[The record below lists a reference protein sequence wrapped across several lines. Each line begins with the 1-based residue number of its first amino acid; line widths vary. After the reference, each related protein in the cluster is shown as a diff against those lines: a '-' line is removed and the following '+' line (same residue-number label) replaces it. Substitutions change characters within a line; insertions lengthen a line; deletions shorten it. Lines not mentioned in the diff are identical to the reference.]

1 MPDTGRGR
9 PTAVRAGLRPV
20 TMGRS
25 SSRATGK
32 ATAAASN
39 MTTAGI
45 GTATA
50 TGGNTTATEIA
61 IEIADEH
68 GGRGSA
74 SPLQRHTA
82 YAIGHGWSSW
92 RAVGGRPV
100 GAQYLC
106 TL

>member
-9 PTAVRAGLRPV
+9 PTAALVGLRRG
-20 TMGRS
+20 TMGSS

-50 TGGNTTATEIA
+50 TGGNTTA